1 MNSFEYVHPNDIFSR
16 KDYTEIDFRGNFLK
30 KNANNLRHEHY
41 VDNKKLLNELFLY
54 KEKCNKAVELGKDKP
69 KVSDP
74 IAVDIYKICDHLS
87 FYYKFINY
95 SYKEEM
101 VGDAILSCLQ
111 AVENFDPALTDKAFS
126 YFTQIAFHAFVNRIN
141 KEQKQHYIKH
151 KNIYNSMNS
160 ELLNE
165 IQYTSTTKEGVSLVD
180 ASDRIIEQYEE
191 KVRRIKEKQEN
202 KKKEEANG

>member
-1 MNSFEYVHPNDIFSR
+1 LYSFEYVHPNDIFSR

-30 KNANNLRHEHY
+30 KNSNNLSHQHY
-41 VDNKKLLNELFLY
+41 VDNKKLLIDMAVY
-54 KEKCNKAVELGKDKP
+54 KEKCEKAVELGKTKP
-69 KVSDP
+69 EISRT
-74 IAVDIYKICDHLS
+74 IAVDIEKICDHLS
-87 FYYKFINY
+87 FNYHFINY

-101 VGDAILSCLQ
+101 VGDAILSCVQ
-111 AVENFDPALTDKAFS
+111 AVDNFNPELSNNPFS

-180 ASDRIIEQYEE
+180 ASDRVIEQYEE